1 LTEAIDS
8 TLVHRLLLQVQPAHL
23 ALARPNDPMETLEQ
37 QAAARAALLRDALAP
52 LRASI
57 G

>member
-23 ALARPNDPMETLEQ
+23 ALARPEDPMETLEQ
-37 QAAARAALLRDALAP
+37 QSAARASLLRDALAP